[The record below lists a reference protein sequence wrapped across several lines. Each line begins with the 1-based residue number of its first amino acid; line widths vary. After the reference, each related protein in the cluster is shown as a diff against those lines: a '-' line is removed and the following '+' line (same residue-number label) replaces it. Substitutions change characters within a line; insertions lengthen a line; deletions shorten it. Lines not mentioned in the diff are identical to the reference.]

1 MPSAKVRIAL
11 VDDDRAFLEKMKGY
25 AGQAAEEEK
34 VDCIVETFS
43 DSVAFLDGFSA
54 VYDVIFLDIEMPGTD
69 GLETARRIRKVDESV
84 SLIFVTNMAQYA
96 INGYEVNAL
105 DFIVK
110 PVEYYTFLDKFRKA
124 LRFQS
129 TRREKTALREGEDG
143 IVRVPFSEIYYLEKD
158 KNKNY
163 IIYLPLEKGSS
174 VTPFGYRYVS
184 PVYGGTGSG
193 NVNTDSDQIV
203 TASGALHEYFN
214 VNEAMEDALNSGD
227 ARGMNAEG
235 YERGNEEGGF
245 EGAGIDIIEYEP
257 SVYDGREESCQGT
270 TGIVFIG
277 RVGGE
282 GSDVQ
287 ADVEGSAIYGTGYVD
302 GTAHQLQCQCT

>member
-54 VYDVIFLDIEMPGTD
+54 VYDMIFLDIEMPGAD

-129 TRREKTALREGEDG
+129 TRREKTALMEGEDG
-143 IVRVPFSEIYYLEKD
+143 IVRVPFSQIYYLEKD

-163 IIYLPLEKGSS
+163 IIYHTSMGE
-174 VTPFGYRYVS
+174 FR
-184 PVYGGTGSG
+184 
-193 NVNTDSDQIV
+193 
-203 TASGALHEYFN
+203 
-214 VNEAMEDALNSGD
+214 
-227 ARGMNAEG
+227 
-235 YERGNEEGGF
+235 ERGTIARKEGEFLSYGF
-245 EGAGIDIIEYEP
+245 GKCSSGCLVNLRHVQKIRKDTVWVAGEAIPVSRSHQKTLYAELMRYL
-257 SVYDGREESCQGT
+257 
-270 TGIVFIG
+270 
-277 RVGGE
+277 GGE
-282 GSDVQ
+282 Q
-287 ADVEGSAIYGTGYVD
+287 
-302 GTAHQLQCQCT
+302 